1 MSIFRNYTV
10 HIRKLRTE
18 TCDEDF
24 STKQISTIYLPSL
37 TAPTLKLLSQILIGG
52 ETEQLSGDDIEYCL
66 ANVEKAINLL
76 GCKVELVT
84 KLTSSKAV
92 NQRDLNISIPAQEAC
107 LVKEE
112 LEIMVAVKDEK
123 KDCDDKE
130 LFSKSESNGCEKVS
144 ALVTKLPR
152 STSGNLDTFE
162 GGDEVQEK
170 GNCDMN

>member
-37 TAPTLKLLSQILIGG
+37 TAPTLKLLSQILIRG

-66 ANVEKAINLL
+66 ANNLL

-84 KLTSSKAV
+84 KLSSSKAV
-92 NQRDLNISIPAQEAC
+92 NHKDLNISIPAQEAC

-144 ALVTKLPR
+144 AVVSKSPR